1 MAEIDFEALLGPE
14 LASAIAKKG
23 YTALT
28 PVQEAVL
35 DPAYV
40 GRDLRISSQTG
51 SGKTLAIGFIVREAI
66 KGDTG
71 PSSKGAARPRAL
83 VVAPTRELAAQVEV
97 ELSWLFAP
105 LRVKVAAVTGGG
117 NYRDERRALGSGPA
131 IIVGTPGRL
140 LDHLQRGAID
150 GSQLAA
156 VVLDEADRMLDLGFR
171 DDLEAII
178 GFAPEDHR
186 THLVSATFP
195 REVMALANR
204 VQTDPARIEGT
215 PAGAANA
222 DIEHLV
228 HLVQPNERLD
238 AIVNLLLETPDAT
251 TLIFARTRADVGELT
266 HLLSEAGFIVDSL
279 SGEMEQRERNKALAA
294 FKRGDLHALVATD
307 VAARGIDVQD
317 VARVLHAEPPMDPDS
332 YTHRSGRTG
341 RAGRKGKSS
350 VLVTPVMLNR
360 VSGLL
365 KRAGVRW
372 RMDPVPTADT
382 IEATREQRLFDA
394 LTTVVPPEDPAD
406 EPIAEDARV
415 GGPIEAD
422 DRSWALAKR
431 IVEGGEG
438 TRALARMIART
449 RASGPEARRITPVML
464 PGQKKRA
471 WEQTG
476 AAAPMPRS
484 EGRPFAE
491 HRTFGE
497 PRGLRPEREQA
508 PRESREREHA
518 PREAFSREQ
527 PSREPGP
534 ARSPRDPAVDAG
546 DWVSFRVSWGQ
557 IHGADAR
564 RLLAMV
570 CRRGGI
576 RGSDV
581 GAIRVARTFST
592 VDVATSA
599 APTFERASREP
610 DPRDPKVKI
619 RPASEVEHDDGDD
632 RAPAPAH
639 AKPKDS
645 EAKLP
650 AERAS
655 AAKIPAERVSVKSVK
670 DVSVKDASV
679 KDMKAAKSSARTL
692 EAPAD
697 RASVKSAKDV
707 SAKDVSTKD
716 VSTKD
721 VSTKDVSTKDVS
733 TKAAKSS
740 ARALEAPADRP
751 SKSAAR
757 ASEPERTSKRTLE
770 VDRPSRSARDVDAE
784 PIAKAHVPTEQPS
797 KAKPAPDRTDNA
809 DKATTA
815 HRAEKAADKT
825 DKTDKSAGLGER
837 PSRSAYNDRRP
848 RPSQPERYSRRP
860 QPAAGARSDDR
871 RPPRDAQRPSH
882 DGPRSYDRARPPH
895 DGPRPQNDRPP
906 YDRAR
911 PQNDGPRPP
920 YDRAR
925 PQNDDRARPQADG
938 PRPQN
943 DRGRPQND
951 GPRPQNDGPRPQH
964 DRPQYDRGRPQND
977 GPRPQHDRARP
988 QNDGPRPA
996 YDRPQNDRGRPQ
1008 NDGPR
1013 PPFDRSRPPHDGPR
1027 PSSGGPRPHPGGGGP
1042 RPGGSGPRPGGS
1054 GPRPGG
1060 SGPRP
1065 GGPPPSRHG
1074 GGGAPPKRKKP

>member
-1 MAEIDFEALLGPE
+1 MVETDFEALLGPE

-35 DPAYV
+35 DPAYA

-51 SGKTLAIGFIVREAI
+51 SGKTLAISFIVRQAI

-105 LRVKVAAVTGGG
+105 LRIKVAAVTGGG

-150 GSQLAA
+150 GTQLAA

-171 DDLEAII
+171 DDLEAIL

-372 RMDPVPTADT
+372 RMDPVPTAET
-382 IEATREQRLFDA
+382 IESTREQRLFDA
-394 LTTVVPPEDPAD
+394 LTAVMSPEDPAD

-449 RASGPEARRITPVML
+449 RASGPEARRITPVTL

-570 CRRGGI
+570 CRRGGV
-576 RGSDV
+576 RGTDV

-592 VDVATSA
+592 VNVASSA
-599 APTFERASREP
+599 AEAFERAAREP
-610 DPRDPKVKI
+610 DPRDPRVKI
-619 RPASEVEHDDGDD
+619 RPSSEVEHEGGGANDGDD
-632 RAPAPAH
+632 RAPAQAH
-639 AKPKDS
+639 AKPKAS
-645 EAKLP
+645 EGKLP

-655 AAKIPAERVSVKSVK
+655 AAKMPSDRASVKSVK

-679 KDMKAAKSSARTL
+679 KDTM
-692 EAPAD
+692 
-697 RASVKSAKDV
+697 
-707 SAKDVSTKD
+707 
-716 VSTKD
+716 
-721 VSTKDVSTKDVS
+721 
-733 TKAAKSS
+733 AAKSS
-740 ARALEAPADRP
+740 ARALEAPADRASRKSVKDVGSSKDISAKDVGSAKAAKSSTRALEVPADRP

-757 ASEPERTSKRTLE
+757 ATEPERTSKRTLE

-784 PIAKAHVPTEQPS
+784 PVAKAHVPAERPS
-797 KAKPAPDRTDNA
+797 KAKPAPERN
-809 DKATTA
+809 
-815 HRAEKAADKT
+815 EKAADTT
-825 DKTDKSAGLGER
+825 DDTDKSEKADKSDKADKSEKADKAASLGER

-860 QPAAGARSDDR
+860 PPAAGARSDDR
-871 RPPRDAQRPSH
+871 RPPQDGQRPSH
-882 DGPRSYDRARPPH
+882 DGPRSYDRSRPQH
-895 DGPRPQNDRPP
+895 DGPRPQNDRPQ

-911 PQNDGPRPP
+911 PQHDSPRPS

-925 PQNDDRARPQADG
+925 PQHDDRARPQADG

-943 DRGRPQND
+943 DRGRPPHD
-951 GPRPQNDGPRPQH
+951 GPRPQN
-964 DRPQYDRGRPQND
+964 DRPQYDRGRPPND

-988 QNDGPRPA
+988 PQDGSRPA
-996 YDRPQNDRGRPQ
+996 YDRPQNDRGRPP

-1013 PPFDRSRPPHDGPR
+1013 PPFDRSRPPYEGPR
-1027 PSSGGPRPHPGGGGP
+1027 PSSGGPRPHAGGSGP
-1042 RPGGSGPRPGGS
+1042 RPHAGGSGPRPG
-1054 GPRPGG
+1054 
-1060 SGPRP
+1060 GPRP

-1074 GGGAPPKRKKP
+1074 GGGGGGAPPKRKKP

>member
-1 MAEIDFEALLGPE
+1 MAETDFEALLGPE

-35 DPAYV
+35 DPAHA

-71 PSSKGAARPRAL
+71 SSPKGAARPRAL
-83 VVAPTRELAAQVEV
+83 VVAPTRELAQQVEV

-150 GSQLAA
+150 GTQLAA

-171 DDLEAII
+171 DDLEAIL

-204 VQTDPARIEGT
+204 VQVDPARIEGT

-372 RMDPVPTADT
+372 RMDPVPTAET
-382 IEATREQRLFDA
+382 IEATREQRLYDA
-394 LTTVVPPEDPAD
+394 LTTVVPPEDPAE
-406 EPIAEDARV
+406 EPAEDARV

-476 AAAPMPRS
+476 APAPMPRS

-497 PRGLRPEREQA
+497 PR
-508 PRESREREHA
+508 
-518 PREAFSREQ
+518 
-527 PSREPGP
+527 
-534 ARSPRDPAVDAG
+534 
-546 DWVSFRVSWGQ
+546 
-557 IHGADAR
+557 
-564 RLLAMV
+564 
-570 CRRGGI
+570 
-576 RGSDV
+576 
-581 GAIRVARTFST
+581 
-592 VDVATSA
+592 
-599 APTFERASREP
+599 
-610 DPRDPKVKI
+610 
-619 RPASEVEHDDGDD
+619 
-632 RAPAPAH
+632 
-639 AKPKDS
+639 
-645 EAKLP
+645 
-650 AERAS
+650 
-655 AAKIPAERVSVKSVK
+655 
-670 DVSVKDASV
+670 
-679 KDMKAAKSSARTL
+679 
-692 EAPAD
+692 
-697 RASVKSAKDV
+697 
-707 SAKDVSTKD
+707 
-716 VSTKD
+716 
-721 VSTKDVSTKDVS
+721 
-733 TKAAKSS
+733 
-740 ARALEAPADRP
+740 
-751 SKSAAR
+751 
-757 ASEPERTSKRTLE
+757 
-770 VDRPSRSARDVDAE
+770 
-784 PIAKAHVPTEQPS
+784 
-797 KAKPAPDRTDNA
+797 
-809 DKATTA
+809 
-815 HRAEKAADKT
+815 
-825 DKTDKSAGLGER
+825 
-837 PSRSAYNDRRP
+837 
-848 RPSQPERYSRRP
+848 
-860 QPAAGARSDDR
+860 
-871 RPPRDAQRPSH
+871 
-882 DGPRSYDRARPPH
+882 
-895 DGPRPQNDRPP
+895 
-906 YDRAR
+906 
-911 PQNDGPRPP
+911 
-920 YDRAR
+920 
-925 PQNDDRARPQADG
+925 
-938 PRPQN
+938 
-943 DRGRPQND
+943 
-951 GPRPQNDGPRPQH
+951 
-964 DRPQYDRGRPQND
+964 
-977 GPRPQHDRARP
+977 
-988 QNDGPRPA
+988 
-996 YDRPQNDRGRPQ
+996 
-1008 NDGPR
+1008 
-1013 PPFDRSRPPHDGPR
+1013 
-1027 PSSGGPRPHPGGGGP
+1027 
-1042 RPGGSGPRPGGS
+1042 
-1054 GPRPGG
+1054 
-1060 SGPRP
+1060 
-1065 GGPPPSRHG
+1065 
-1074 GGGAPPKRKKP
+1074 